1 MEGHPMNECCAILE
15 GNTLTIENNRIARR
29 YAWNHGHLIG
39 QAITDKATGHTWGL
53 TGSAPDCS
61 FPGEAAEATDGA
73 LDVTECPA
81 TPIRPAHLQADV
93 TMRLGGLEV
102 LRRFRIYPD
111 CPAIACDFYLRGRP
125 AGGWGVAAAA
135 ETGLANV
142 ESIAALYGGTA
153 QAVVLDR
160 LCLRQK
166 HLRLECAQ
174 FFDVTDRRNT
184 LVASRAILPYR
195 FETPLPGNLLLIQDA
210 LADRGLFILKEAPC
224 SDAQLAWPGCDFV
237 AKIGEI
243 QTVGVGLAPSDLAPD
258 AWTRGY
264 GCVVGVANGG
274 EFGLLSALR
283 SYQERIRVH
292 QANRDE
298 MILLNTW
305 GDRGQ
310 DTRIHESFALAE
322 LEAAARLGVTHFQLD
337 DGWQSGQTSNSATAG
352 GSLENIWAR
361 GDFWRPHPERFPNGL
376 APVVERSK
384 ALGIELCLW
393 FNPSKDDSYAH
404 WQDDADALIGLY
416 RQYGI
421 RTFKIDGVMIP
432 DKRADRNLRAMFER
446 VMAATNGQAVFNLD
460 VTAGR
465 RWGYHYG
472 NEYGNIFLEN
482 RYTDWGNY
490 HPHWTLR
497 NLWML
502 SRTVPPQNLQIEF
515 LNQWRNADRYDAHD
529 PLAPGRVPFDYG
541 FAITMMAQPLAW
553 FEATGLPEDA
563 FTAAPLIRTYREHQA
578 RIHAGRIFPIGA
590 EPSGVGWTGF
600 QSIRGDSGYL
610 LVFREHNNR
619 HKARLRLWD
628 VGGRT
633 IQGILVAGQG
643 HDFTATADEDGCIE
657 FRLPRPFSFALYTY
671 HVNK

>member
-1 MEGHPMNECCAILE
+1 MEGHQMNECCAFRE
-15 GNTLTIENNRIARR
+15 GDTLVLENNRIARR
-29 YAWNHGHLIG
+29 YAWNNGHLISQQIVDKLAG
-39 QAITDKATGHTWGL
+39 QTWAL

-61 FPGEAAEATDGA
+61 FPGEATAGTDGA
-73 LDVTECPA
+73 LRVTDCPA
-81 TPIRPAHLQADV
+81 TAFRPAHLQADV
-93 TMRLGGLEV
+93 TTRLGGLEI

-111 CPAIACDFYLRGRP
+111 CPAIACDFYLRGQP
-125 AGGWGVAAAA
+125 VGTWGAAGAA

-142 ESIAALYGGTA
+142 ESIAALYQGGV

-160 LCLRQK
+160 LRLPQK
-166 HLRLECAQ
+166 HLRLECVQ

-184 LVASRAILPYR
+184 LVTSRAVLPYR

-224 SDAQLAWPGCDFV
+224 SDAQLAWPGCDFI

-243 QTVGVGLAPSDLAPD
+243 QAVGVGLTPADLDPD

-264 GCVVGVANGG
+264 GCAVGVADGG

-283 SYQERIRVH
+283 SYQAQIRIH
-292 QANRDE
+292 QPGRDE

-310 DTRIHESFALAE
+310 DTRIRESFALAE

-337 DGWQSGQTSNSATAG
+337 DGWQSGHSSNSATAG

-361 GDFWRPHPERFPNGL
+361 GDYWTPHPERFPNGL
-376 APVVERSK
+376 GPVVERSK

-393 FNPSKDDSYAH
+393 FNPSRDDSNAH
-404 WQDDADALIGLY
+404 WRDDADALIGLY

-421 RTFKIDGVMIP
+421 RTFKIDGTMIP
-432 DKRADRNLRAMFER
+432 DKRADLHLRAMFER
-446 VMAATNGQAVFNLD
+446 VMDATGGQAVFNLD

-515 LNQWRNADRYDAHD
+515 LNKWRNTGRYDADD
-529 PLAPGRVPFDYG
+529 PLAPGRVPFDYC

-553 FEATGLPEDA
+553 FEATGLPEEA
-563 FTAAPLIRTYREHQA
+563 FASAPLIRTYRQHQA
-578 RIHAGRIFPIGA
+578 RIHAGQIFPIGA
-590 EPSGVGWTGF
+590 EPSGAGWTGF
-600 QSIRGDSGYL
+600 QSIGSDGGYL
-610 LVFREHNNR
+610 LIFRERNDR
-619 HKARLRLWD
+619 PEAPLRLWN
-628 VGGRT
+628 
-633 IQGILVAGQG
+633 LAGQTIHCTLIAG
-643 HDFTATADEDGCIE
+643 HGRDFSTRVDAGGAATFALD
-657 FRLPRPFSFALYTY
+657 RPLSFALYAY
-671 HVNK
+671 RV